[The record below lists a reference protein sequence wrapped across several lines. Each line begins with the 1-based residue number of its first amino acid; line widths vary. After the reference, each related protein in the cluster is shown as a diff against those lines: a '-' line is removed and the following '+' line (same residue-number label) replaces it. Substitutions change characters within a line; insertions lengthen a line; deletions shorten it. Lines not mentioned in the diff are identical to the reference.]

1 MDFKDTLHTCQV
13 IVNCISNISRRQCN
27 MIMDRLTTHVRCW
40 PKRHGNSITIYF
52 RNVFEACGQAIF
64 VDSDRYKFERC
75 SMDFRWLVD
84 RLLMSLRSLTNRC
97 VVSGRRCVF
106 TRYFVKSS
114 FEFRTTS
121 IPISAERLSN
131 IRREIC
137 LVVAHIP
144 NTPLVIPGTIVPQS
158 PRYTSDTVC
167 THIYRFD
174 RRHGLTLPS
183 LNATSQSAFR

>member
-1 MDFKDTLHTCQV
+1 M
-13 IVNCISNISRRQCN
+13 
-27 MIMDRLTTHVRCW
+27 
-40 PKRHGNSITIYF
+40 
-52 RNVFEACGQAIF
+52 FEVCGQAIF
-64 VDSDRYKFERC
+64 VYSDRYKFERC
-75 SMDFRWLVD
+75 SMDFRWLFD
-84 RLLMSLRSLTNRC
+84 RLFISRRSLTDRC
-97 VVSGRRCVF
+97 VVNGRRWMF
-106 TRYFVKSS
+106 TTGFVKSS

-121 IPISAERLSN
+121 IPISTERLSN

-167 THIYRFD
+167 THIHRFD